1 MNILN
6 TGAAMK
12 QTLIGSIILLSML
25 ALLAVFPL
33 SAGLLGEKAHAL
45 DAPANRLNPWF
56 LKDET
61 ASAVLVYFG
70 YVGCTSICIPALN
83 ELAPLYRKIQRRSDD
98 VSFYFVNL
106 NPTQDPQ
113 WAEPFARSF
122 HPDFKG
128 VYADLRQVS
137 RLEKDFN
144 LAISGESEMSHS
156 SNLYLMV
163 RNGSGYEL
171 KRIYTTHPY
180 HEASVLDDIQRYT
193 R

>member
-1 MNILN
+1 
-6 TGAAMK
+6 MK
-12 QTLIGSIILLSML
+12 QTIIGSTILLSML

-45 DAPANRLNPWF
+45 DAPANRLDPWF
-56 LKDET
+56 LKGET
-61 ASAVLVYFG
+61 APAVLVYFG

-83 ELAPLYRKIQRRSDD
+83 EITPLYRKIQRQAHG
-98 VSFYFVNL
+98 VPFYFVNL
-106 NPTQDPQ
+106 NPTQDRE
-113 WAEPFARSF
+113 WVEPFARSF

-128 VYADLRQVS
+128 VYADIGQVN

-144 LAISGESEMSHS
+144 LAITGEEEMSHS

-163 RNGSGYEL
+163 RNGSAYEL
-171 KRIYTTHPY
+171 KRIYATHPY